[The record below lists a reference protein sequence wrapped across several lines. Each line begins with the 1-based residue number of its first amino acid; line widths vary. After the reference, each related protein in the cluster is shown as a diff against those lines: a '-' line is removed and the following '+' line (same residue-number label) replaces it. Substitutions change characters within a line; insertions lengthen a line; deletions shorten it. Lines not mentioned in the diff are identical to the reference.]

1 MGKQLFK
8 SLIILGIFLTCG
20 FTMAQKTIT
29 GTVSDADGP
38 LPGATVVVQGTS
50 NGVTSDFDGNYSIEA
65 NEGDV
70 LEFSFIGMTTGT
82 ATVGSDSVINI
93 TLAGGDNTL
102 EEVVVVGY
110 SQQTRG
116 DITGS
121 VASVDMEEALKVPT
135 VNAAEALQGRVT
147 GVTVVSN
154 GNPGAAPN
162 VNIRGIGSTN
172 GTGPL
177 YIIDGVQTTDPNVL
191 TSINPGDI
199 DQMNVLK
206 DGAAAIYGSRASNG
220 VIIVT
225 TKSGSYNMEKS
236 SITVDIYTGV
246 SNPINDPSLLN
257 LQQHA
262 DMLWEGYTNDVN
274 NGGGDFRGHV
284 QYGNDPNGPVL
295 PSVLDLSAAGPKA
308 DGVIAR
314 VQPGGTNWWNEITQ
328 SAPTVSATVSM
339 AGGTETSK
347 SFMSVNYF
355 NRGGVVKHTGFAKAS
370 IQVNNEFKPLDRLK
384 VGQHLNVS
392 YTTQQYGDGEAL
404 ESAFRATPLM
414 PVFAEQPDGSQALAG
429 TYSNSTDLSNTRQP
443 YALAYRARNNY
454 IRNIRTFGDV
464 YASYDITDNLTFKTT
479 FAGSIG
485 VFDQTYFNPLDPE
498 HGEAKSVNQYNEQDQ
513 TFFNWT
519 WTNLLNYRNTFAD
532 NHNLN
537 VFVATEALEQSNKGK
552 QVSRT
557 DFFNESPD
565 FYLLSNGFGDPAVDW
580 AYANGY
586 TLFSVFGSADYNYK
600 SKYFFT
606 ATVRYDK
613 SSRFAGDNKSAVF
626 PSFSAG
632 WVMSSEDWF
641 NNSGVVNRLK
651 LKGSWGQLGS
661 QDLPVNN
668 PTKTLY
674 GFNIDVAN
682 YVFGGN
688 SPQVSDGAV
697 LSSIGNENLKW
708 ETSVTSNLGIELD
721 LFSSK
726 LSTSLEFYQIVTDG
740 LFARNSN
747 LIPTTGPEA
756 PPPFVNLG
764 EVKNTGVDWSVSYN
778 NTWDNGFSLGA
789 TFNLSHYK
797 NEVVS
802 LVNGTPINGNALTS
816 WAGAYTRTEEGEPI
830 SYFYGRKISGFDDT
844 GRWVYE
850 DVNEDGVVDDNDRTK
865 IGSPHPDFTY
875 GLNLNA
881 GFKGFD
887 LSAFFNGSQG
897 NDIYNHNQIFNFP
910 NFPNGNRTTAVLD
923 SWRPD
928 NTNASMPAL
937 SNSLQGVEVNA
948 NDFFVED
955 GSFFRLKNLQ
965 LGYSLP
971 SETTD
976 KMGMERFRI
985 YLQGTNLFT
994 ITGYNGIDPEIL
1006 PRSIGGQAENL
1017 NMGIDSRTY
1026 PLSQIFTIGLNI
1038 KF

>member
-50 NGVTSDFDGNYSIEA
+50 NGVTTDFDGNYSIEA

-70 LEFSFIGMTTGT
+70 LEFSFIGMTTGN
-82 ATVGSDSVINI
+82 ATIGSDSVINI

-147 GVTVVSN
+147 GVQVVSN
-154 GNPGAAPN
+154 GAPGSAPN

-177 YIIDGVQTTDPNVL
+177 YIIDGVQTTDANVL

-246 SNPINDPSLLN
+246 SQTVNDPSLMN

-274 NGGGDFRGHV
+274 NGLGDFRGHV
-284 QYGNDPNGPVL
+284 QYGRDPNGPVL
-295 PSVLDLSAAGPKA
+295 PSVLNL
-308 DGVIAR
+308 DGSKGEDWVVP

-355 NRGGVVKHTGFAKAS
+355 NRGGVIKHTGFAKAS
-370 IQVNNEFKPLDRLK
+370 IQVNNEFKPVKRLK

-392 YTTQQYGDGEAL
+392 YTTEQQGNSEAW

-414 PVFAEQPDGSQALAG
+414 AVYGQRPGFEEPQFAG
-429 TYSNSTDLSNTRQP
+429 TFSNSTDLSNTRQP
-443 YALAYRARNNY
+443 YALLNRAKDNY
-454 IRNIRTFGDV
+454 LRNIRTFGDV

-485 VFDQTYFNPLDPE
+485 IFDTRNFSPLDPE
-498 HGEAKSVNQYNEQDQ
+498 HGEAASKNTLEEQDQ
-513 TFFNWT
+513 TFLNWT
-519 WTNLLNYRNTFAD
+519 WTNMLMYKNTFAD

-537 VFVATEALEQSNKGK
+537 VFVATEALESNNKGK
-552 QVSRT
+552 GVNRQNY
-557 DFFNESPD
+557 FNESPN
-565 FYLLSNGFGDPAVDW
+565 FYTLANGFDPPNVTY
-580 AYANGY
+580 AYENGF

-600 SKYFFT
+600 QKYFIT
-606 ATVRYDK
+606 GTLRYDK
-613 SSRFAGDNKSAVF
+613 SSRFAGDNKSDVF
-626 PSFSAG
+626 PSVSAG
-632 WVMSSEDWF
+632 WVMSNEDWF
-641 NNSGVVNRLK
+641 NNSGVLNRLK

-668 PTKTLY
+668 PTQTLY
-674 GFNIDVAN
+674 AFNENTAN
-682 YVFGGN
+682 YVFGN
-688 SPQVSDGAV
+688 SLNTGAIQDQ
-697 LSSIGNENLKW
+697 IGNEDLKW
-708 ETSVTSNLGIELD
+708 ETSVTSNFGVELD
-721 LFSSK
+721 FFSSK
-726 LSTSLEFYQIVTDG
+726 LSTSIEFYQIVTDG

-747 LIPTTGPEA
+747 LIPSTGPEA

-764 EVKNTGVDWSVSYN
+764 EVNNTGIDWSVGYN
-778 NTWDNGFSLGA
+778 NTWDNGLSFGVN
-789 TFNLSHYK
+789 FNLSHYK
-797 NEVVS
+797 NEVKS
-802 LVNGTPINGNALTS
+802 LVNGTPINGNQLTS

-830 SYFYGRKISGFDDT
+830 SYFYGRQVSGFTDT
-844 GRWVYE
+844 GRFEYE
-850 DVNEDGVVDDNDRTK
+850 DVNEDGVVDDADRTK
-865 IGSPHPDFTY
+865 IGSPHPDFIY

-897 NDIYNHNQIFNFP
+897 NDIYNHTKAFNFP
-910 NFPNGNRTTAVLD
+910 IFPNGNRTTDVID

-928 NTNASMPAL
+928 NTNATYPAL
-937 SNSLQGVEVNA
+937 SNSLNGVEVNS
-948 NDFFVED
+948 NSFFVED

-971 SETTD
+971 SATTD
-976 KMGMERFRI
+976 KMGMERFRLYI
-985 YLQGTNLFT
+985 QGTNLFT
-994 ITGYNGIDPEIL
+994 ITSYTGVDPEIL
-1006 PRSIGGQAENL
+1006 PRNIDGQSENL

>member
-8 SLIILGIFLTCG
+8 SLIILGIFMTCS

-38 LPGATVVVQGTS
+38 LPGATVVVKGTS

-70 LEFSFIGMTTGT
+70 LEFSFIGMTTGS
-82 ATVGSDSVINI
+82 ATIGSDSVINI
-93 TLAGGDNTL
+93 SLEGGDNTL

-121 VASVDMEEALKVPT
+121 VASVDMDEALKVPL

-147 GVTVVSN
+147 GVQVVSN

-177 YIIDGVQTTDPNVL
+177 YIIDGVQTTDANIL

-225 TKSGSYNMEKS
+225 TKSGSYNMQKS
-236 SITVDIYTGV
+236 TVTVDIYTGV
-246 SNPINDPSLLN
+246 ASAIGLPSMLN

-262 DMLWEGYTNDVN
+262 DMLWEGYTNDVISD
-274 NGGGDFRGHV
+274 GGDFRGHV
-284 QYGNDPNGPVL
+284 QYGNDPSGPVL
-295 PSVLDLSAAGPKA
+295 PAVLNL
-308 DGVIAR
+308 DGSSGEGLTVP
-314 VQPGGTNWWNEITQ
+314 VKPNGTNWWDEITQ
-328 SAPTVSATVSM
+328 VAPTVSATVSL

-347 SFMSVNYF
+347 SFMSVNYL

-370 IQVNNEFKPLDRLK
+370 MQVNNEFKPVEKLK
-384 VGQHLNVS
+384 IGQHLNVS
-392 YTTQQYGDGEAL
+392 YTTQQQGDGEAL
-404 ESAFRATPLM
+404 EAALRSTPLLS
-414 PVFAEQPDGSQALAG
+414 VYDTDGNLAG
-429 TYSNSTDLSNTRQP
+429 TRSNQTDLSNSRQP
-443 YALAYRARNNY
+443 YALAYRARENY
-454 IRNIRTFGDV
+454 IRNMRIFGDV
-464 YASYDITDNLTFKTT
+464 YASYDITDKLTFKTT

-485 VFDQTYFNPLDPE
+485 VFDQRTFNPLDPE
-498 HGEAKSVNQYNEQDQ
+498 HGEPKAVNVLTEEDQ
-513 TFFNWT
+513 TFTSWT
-519 WTNLLNYRNTFAD
+519 WTNMLMYRNTFAD

-537 VFVATEALEQSNKGK
+537 VFVATEAVENQNKGK
-552 QVSRT
+552 GVTNT
-557 DFFNESPD
+557 DYFNETPE
-565 FYLLSNGFGDPAVDW
+565 FYTLRNGFGSPVVDF
-580 AYANGY
+580 AYANGN
-586 TLFSVFGSADYNYK
+586 TLWSVFGSADYNYMQ
-600 SKYFFT
+600 KYFFT
-606 ATVRYDK
+606 ATLRYDK
-613 SSRFAGDNKSAVF
+613 SSRFAGDNKSDVF

-632 WVMSSEDWF
+632 WVASNEDWF
-641 NNSGVVNRLK
+641 NNSGVLNRLK
-651 LKGSWGQLGS
+651 LKASWGQLGS

-668 PTKTLY
+668 PTQTLY
-674 GFNIDVAN
+674 EFNLDTGN
-682 YVFGGN
+682 YVWSGAGN
-688 SPQVSDGAV
+688 ASAGAV
-697 LSSIGNENLKW
+697 LQAIGNPNLIW
-708 ETSVTSNLGIELD
+708 EKSVTTNVGFELDFFSNKLTTSV
-721 LFSSK
+721 
-726 LSTSLEFYQIVTDG
+726 EFYQIITDG

-747 LIPTTGPEA
+747 LIPSTGPEA

-764 EVKNTGVDWSVSYN
+764 EVKNTGVDWSVGYN
-778 NTWDNGFSLGA
+778 NTWDNGLSFGA
-789 TFNLSHYK
+789 NFNLSHYR
-797 NEVVS
+797 NEVTS

-816 WAGAYTRTEEGEPI
+816 WAGAYTRTSEGEPI
-830 SYFYGRKISGFDDT
+830 SYFYGRKIAGFDDT

-850 DVNEDGVVDDNDRTK
+850 DTNGDGTVNDDDRTK
-865 IGSPHPDFTY
+865 IGSPHPDFIY

-881 GFKGFD
+881 GYKGFD
-887 LSAFFNGSQG
+887 FTMFFNGSQG

-937 SNSLQGVEVNA
+937 SNSLKGVEVNA

-965 LGYSLP
+965 VGYSLP
-971 SETTD
+971 SVTTD
-976 KMGMERFRI
+976 KMGMQNFRI

-994 ITGYNGIDPEIL
+994 VTGYNGIDPEIL

>member
-20 FTMAQKTIT
+20 FTMAQKRSPEQFQT
-29 GTVSDADGP
+29 ADGP

-50 NGVTSDFDGNYSIEA
+50 NGVTTDFDGNYSIEA

-70 LEFSFIGMTTGT
+70 LEFSFIGMTDGA

-93 TLAGGDNTL
+93 LLAGGDNTL

-147 GVTVVSN
+147 GVQVVSN
-154 GNPGAAPN
+154 GAPGAAPN

-177 YIIDGVQTTDPNVL
+177 YIIDGVQTTDANVL

-236 SITVDIYTGV
+236 SLTVDIYTGV
-246 SNPINDPSLLN
+246 SQTVNDPSLMN

-274 NGGGDFRGHV
+274 NNGGAFRGHV
-284 QYGNDPNGPVL
+284 QYGNDPSGPVL
-295 PSVLDLSAAGPKA
+295 PSVLDLSGSKGA
-308 DGVIAR
+308 DWVVP

-347 SFMSVNYF
+347 SFMSVNYL

-370 IQVNNEFKPLDRLK
+370 IQVNNEFKPIERLK
-384 VGQHLNVS
+384 IGQHLNVS
-392 YTTQQYGDGEAL
+392 YTTEQQGNSEGW
-404 ESAFRATPLM
+404 ESAFRASPLI
-414 PVFAEQPDGSQALAG
+414 PVYGERPGFDEPQFAG
-429 TYSNSTDLSNTRQP
+429 TFSNSTDLSNTRQP
-443 YALAYRARNNY
+443 YALLFRAKENY
-454 IRNIRTFGDV
+454 LRNIRTFGDV

-485 VFDQTYFNPLDPE
+485 VFDQRNFSPLDPE
-498 HGEAKSVNQYNEQDQ
+498 HGEAASFNTLREQDQ

-519 WTNLLNYRNTFAD
+519 WTNMLMYRNTFAD

-537 VFVATEALEQSNKGK
+537 VFVATEALENSNKGK

-557 DFFNESPD
+557 EYFNESPD
-565 FYLLSNGFGDPAVDW
+565 FYLLTNGFGQPAVDF

-600 SKYFFT
+600 QKYFLT
-606 ATVRYDK
+606 ATLRYDK
-613 SSRFAGDNKSAVF
+613 SSRFAGDNKSDVF

-632 WVMSSEDWF
+632 WVMSNEDWF
-641 NNSGVVNRLK
+641 NNSGVINRLK

-668 PTKTLY
+668 PTKTLFA
-674 GFNIDVAN
+674 FNENSAN
-682 YVFGGN
+682 YVFGN
-688 SPQVSDGAV
+688 SVSTGAV
-697 LSSIGNENLKW
+697 LDAIGNENLTW
-708 ETSVTSNLGIELD
+708 ETSVTSNIGIEMD
-721 LFSSK
+721 FFSSK
-726 LSTSLEFYQIVTDG
+726 LSTSIEFYQIVTDG

-747 LIPTTGPEA
+747 LIPSTGPEA

-764 EVKNTGVDWSVSYN
+764 EVNNTGIDWSVGYN
-778 NTWDNGFSLGA
+778 NTWDNGLSFGA
-789 TFNLSHYK
+789 NFNLSHYR
-797 NEVVS
+797 NEVKS

-830 SYFYGRKISGFDDT
+830 SYFYGRQVSGFSDT
-844 GRWVYE
+844 GRFEYE
-850 DVNEDGVVDDNDRTK
+850 DVNGDSAVDDADRTK

-881 GFKGFD
+881 GYKGFD

-897 NDIYNHNQIFNFP
+897 NDIYNHTKAFNFP
-910 NFPNGNRTTAVLD
+910 IFPNGNRTTGVID

-928 NTNASMPAL
+928 NTNATYPAL

-948 NDFFVED
+948 NSFFVED

-971 SETTD
+971 SATTD

-994 ITGYNGIDPEIL
+994 VTSYSGVDPEIL

>member
-147 GVTVVSN
+147 GVQVVSN

-177 YIIDGVQTTDPNVL
+177 YIIDGVQTTDNNVL

-220 VIIVT
+220 VIIIT

-236 SITVDIYTGV
+236 SITVDLYTGV

-284 QYGNDPNGPVL
+284 QYGRDPNGPVL

-328 SAPTVSATVSM
+328 AAPTVSATVSM

-392 YTTQQYGDGEAL
+392 YTDQQ
-404 ESAFRATPLM
+404 
-414 PVFAEQPDGSQALAG
+414 
-429 TYSNSTDLSNTRQP
+429 
-443 YALAYRARNNY
+443 
-454 IRNIRTFGDV
+454 
-464 YASYDITDNLTFKTT
+464 
-479 FAGSIG
+479 
-485 VFDQTYFNPLDPE
+485 
-498 HGEAKSVNQYNEQDQ
+498 
-513 TFFNWT
+513 
-519 WTNLLNYRNTFAD
+519 
-532 NHNLN
+532 
-537 VFVATEALEQSNKGK
+537 
-552 QVSRT
+552 
-557 DFFNESPD
+557 
-565 FYLLSNGFGDPAVDW
+565 
-580 AYANGY
+580 
-586 TLFSVFGSADYNYK
+586 
-600 SKYFFT
+600 
-606 ATVRYDK
+606 
-613 SSRFAGDNKSAVF
+613 
-626 PSFSAG
+626 
-632 WVMSSEDWF
+632 
-641 NNSGVVNRLK
+641 
-651 LKGSWGQLGS
+651 
-661 QDLPVNN
+661 
-668 PTKTLY
+668 
-674 GFNIDVAN
+674 
-682 YVFGGN
+682 
-688 SPQVSDGAV
+688 
-697 LSSIGNENLKW
+697 
-708 ETSVTSNLGIELD
+708 
-721 LFSSK
+721 
-726 LSTSLEFYQIVTDG
+726 
-740 LFARNSN
+740 
-747 LIPTTGPEA
+747 
-756 PPPFVNLG
+756 
-764 EVKNTGVDWSVSYN
+764 
-778 NTWDNGFSLGA
+778 
-789 TFNLSHYK
+789 
-797 NEVVS
+797 
-802 LVNGTPINGNALTS
+802 
-816 WAGAYTRTEEGEPI
+816 
-830 SYFYGRKISGFDDT
+830 
-844 GRWVYE
+844 
-850 DVNEDGVVDDNDRTK
+850 
-865 IGSPHPDFTY
+865 
-875 GLNLNA
+875 
-881 GFKGFD
+881 
-887 LSAFFNGSQG
+887 
-897 NDIYNHNQIFNFP
+897 
-910 NFPNGNRTTAVLD
+910 
-923 SWRPD
+923 
-928 NTNASMPAL
+928 
-937 SNSLQGVEVNA
+937 
-948 NDFFVED
+948 
-955 GSFFRLKNLQ
+955 
-965 LGYSLP
+965 
-971 SETTD
+971 
-976 KMGMERFRI
+976 
-985 YLQGTNLFT
+985 
-994 ITGYNGIDPEIL
+994 
-1006 PRSIGGQAENL
+1006 
-1017 NMGIDSRTY
+1017 
-1026 PLSQIFTIGLNI
+1026 
-1038 KF
+1038 